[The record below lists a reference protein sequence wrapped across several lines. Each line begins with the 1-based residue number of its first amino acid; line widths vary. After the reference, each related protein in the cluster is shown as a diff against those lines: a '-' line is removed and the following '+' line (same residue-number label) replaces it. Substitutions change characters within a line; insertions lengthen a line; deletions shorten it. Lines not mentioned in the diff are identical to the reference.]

1 MRKLIATVALGL
13 ATAISLSGCSEPEAL
28 DMSAYEAVIDV
39 RTPDEWE
46 QGRLDT
52 AVRIG
57 LADADFTTQL
67 AALDPEDDYFLY
79 CRSGNRASQ
88 AIEIMRDLGFSGEIV
103 NGGSLGN
110 AASLTGLAVVTD

>member
-1 MRKLIATVALGL
+1 MRRILAAVALGFTATFPL
-13 ATAISLSGCSEPEAL
+13 AGCAQTAAL
-28 DMSAYEAVIDV
+28 DLSAYEAVIDV
-39 RTPDEWE
+39 RTPEEWV

-57 LADADFTTQL
+57 LADPDFATQL
-67 AALDPEDDYFLY
+67 ATLDPEDDYFLY

-88 AIEIMRDLGFSGEIV
+88 AIEIMRDLGFTGEIV

-110 AASLTGLAVVTD
+110 AASLTGLPVVTD

>member
-1 MRKLIATVALGL
+1 MRKLFAAVALSVA
-13 ATAISLSGCSEPEAL
+13 ATISLAGCSETEAL

-39 RTPDEWE
+39 RTPEEWA
-46 QGRLDT
+46 QGRLDS

-57 LADADFTTQL
+57 LADADFTAQL
-67 AALDPEDDYFLY
+67 ATLDPEDDYFLY
-79 CRSGNRASQ
+79 CRSGNRAGQ
-88 AIEIMRDLGFSGEIV
+88 AIEIMRELGFTGEIV